1 MTGPY
6 ATVVIV
12 ASLLLALWCGVLLI
26 ANRPPNRP
34 LWVGLGLLEALLIGF
49 LGWGLASMLARTTDF
64 ARLEFALYLLGV
76 AAIVPLAGW
85 WIRAEK
91 SRAAAAVLLVVL
103 LVVPVMVVRVQ
114 QVWASV

>member
-12 ASLLLALWCGVLLI
+12 ASLVLAAAAVVLLI
-26 ANRPPNRP
+26 ANRPPNRIMWAA
-34 LWVGLGLLEALLIGF
+34 LGVLEVLLLGLLA
-49 LGWGLASMLARTTDF
+49 WGIVEMVGRATDF
-64 ARLEFALYLLGV
+64 ARLEFVLYLIGV
-76 AAIVPLAGW
+76 AAIVPLAALW
-85 WIRAEK
+85 VRDEK

-114 QVWASV
+114 QVWASA